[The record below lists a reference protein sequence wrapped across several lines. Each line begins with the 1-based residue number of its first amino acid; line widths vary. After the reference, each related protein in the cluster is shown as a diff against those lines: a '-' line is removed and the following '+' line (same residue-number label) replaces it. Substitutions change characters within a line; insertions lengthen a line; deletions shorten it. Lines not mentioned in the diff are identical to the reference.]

1 MGFIDIDPNSQLSAS
16 GTSHSLYQKSSKVK
30 NLGLGNNNPLMK
42 QSVDLRLL
50 NIQKMQG
57 KIIKGQSSKDIL
69 NHKDQQAHG
78 ANGSNEH
85 LGTKMND
92 RGSVIGNSPGAGVL
106 PKKGQRVDS
115 SSGHGGSTAP
125 LGGLQSHHSTTQ
137 SAKAN
142 HLSQIGQITLEPN
155 AQKQLDQAQ
164 QQKKYLNM
172 VVQKKIGGIASG
184 KQRRE
189 NRN

>member
-1 MGFIDIDPNSQLSAS
+1 
-16 GTSHSLYQKSSKVK
+16 
-30 NLGLGNNNPLMK
+30 
-42 QSVDLRLL
+42 
-50 NIQKMQG
+50 
-57 KIIKGQSSKDIL
+57 
-69 NHKDQQAHG
+69 
-78 ANGSNEH
+78 
-85 LGTKMND
+85 MND

-106 PKKGQRVDS
+106 AKKGQRVDS

-189 NRN
+189 NRNQMMKNNHQLVFTDNKSAVGSIGSIGSLGPFMGVQEIGY